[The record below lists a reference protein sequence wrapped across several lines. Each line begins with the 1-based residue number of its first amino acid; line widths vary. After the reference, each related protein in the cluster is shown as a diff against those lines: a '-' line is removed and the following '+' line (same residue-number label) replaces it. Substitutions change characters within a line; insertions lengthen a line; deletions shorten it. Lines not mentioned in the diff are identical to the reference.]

1 MEKSLTKE
9 NKRKILSFIIPPILY
24 VLIRLIQL
32 TVKKRFH
39 LPTSIPNEPVMVAF
53 WHGKLLLAPF
63 IYQKLRK
70 RVKIGVIISDH
81 FDGELIAKTMG
92 FFGFETIRGSSS
104 TGGIKALKESFRKIG
119 EGYDI
124 AITPDGPRGP
134 YQSLADGIV
143 SISQKK
149 KLMIVA
155 FNYKSSSF
163 WELKSWD
170 KFMIPKPFS
179 TVDFYASEP
188 FSIIGLEKE
197 EAKSLIKEK
206 LNEAFK
212 EI

>member
-1 MEKSLTKE
+1 MVKSLTKE
-9 NKRKILSFIIPPILY
+9 NKRKILSFLVPPILY
-24 VLIRLIQL
+24 ILIRIIFF

-39 LPTSIPNEPVMVAF
+39 LPKVLPNEPIMVAL
-53 WHGKLLLAPF
+53 WHGKLLFAPL
-63 IYQKLRK
+63 IYTKFRK
-70 RVKIGVIISDH
+70 NVKIGVIISDH
-81 FDGELIAKTMG
+81 FDGEVIAKTMG

-104 TGGIKALKESFRKIG
+104 KGGIKALKESFRRIG

-134 YQSLADGIV
+134 FQSLADGIV

-149 KLMIVA
+149 ELTIVA
-155 FNYKSSSF
+155 LNYSTSSY

-188 FSIIGLEKE
+188 FSIEGLEKE
-197 EAKSLIKEK
+197 EAKNMIKEK
-206 LNEAFK
+206 LNENV
-212 EI
+212 

>member
-9 NKRKILSFIIPPILY
+9 NRRKILSFVIPPILY
-24 VLIRLIQL
+24 ILIRIIHLS
-32 TVKKRFH
+32 VKKRFH
-39 LPTSIPNEPVMVAF
+39 LPSVVPNEPFMVAF

-70 RVKIGVIISDH
+70 NVKIGVIISDH
-81 FDGELIAKTMG
+81 FDGEMIAKTMG

-104 TGGIKALKESFRKIG
+104 KGGIKALKESFSRINS
-119 EGYDI
+119 GYDI

-149 KLMIVA
+149 SLNIVA
-155 FNYKSSSF
+155 FNYKASAY

-188 FSIIGLEKE
+188 FSIAGLEKE
-197 EAKSLIKEK
+197 EAKALIKER
-206 LNEAFK
+206 LNESV
-212 EI
+212 

>member
-1 MEKSLTKE
+1 
-9 NKRKILSFIIPPILY
+9 
-24 VLIRLIQL
+24 
-32 TVKKRFH
+32 
-39 LPTSIPNEPVMVAF
+39 MVAF

-70 RVKIGVIISDH
+70 NVKIGVIISDH
-81 FDGELIAKTMG
+81 FDGELIARTMG
-92 FFGFETIRGSSS
+92 FFDFETIRGSSS
-104 TGGIKALKESFRKIG
+104 EGGIRALKESFRKIN

-149 KLMIVA
+149 KLQVVA
-155 FNYKSSSF
+155 FNYTATSY

-188 FSIIGLEKE
+188 FSVAGLEKE
-197 EAKSLIKEK
+197 KAKQKIKEK
-206 LNEAFK
+206 LNESV
-212 EI
+212 

>member
-9 NKRKILSFIIPPILY
+9 KKRKILSFLIPPILY
-24 VLIRLIQL
+24 IFIRIIFFL
-32 TVKKRFH
+32 VKKRFH
-39 LPTSIPNEPVMVAF
+39 LPSSIPNEPVMVAF

-81 FDGELIAKTMG
+81 FDGEIIAKTMG

-104 TGGIKALKESFRKIG
+104 KGGIKALKESFRRIG

-134 YQSLADGIV
+134 FQSLADGIV

-149 KLMIVA
+149 ELEIVA
-155 FNYKSSSF
+155 FNYKASSY

-188 FSIIGLEKE
+188 FSIEGLEMD
-197 EAKSLIKEK
+197 EAKQMIKEK
-206 LNEAFK
+206 LNESL
-212 EI
+212 